1 MTAPV
6 ESLDEIDAAWLG
18 AALDRPVADLE
29 QTPLGDGIGFLGD
42 LARLR
47 VEFADGETVRLIAK
61 IPTADPGGRSVG
73 RLLDVWRREH
83 RFYEDLAPDLHDIV
97 PRCRLALGDE
107 ERDRWLLVLD
117 EIHPARELDQLAGAT
132 LTDMELVIDALA
144 DLHGRYDDR
153 TGGSPAWV
161 PGIGSGT
168 AHVLRDAVVGSLPAW
183 RQRFGALLPS
193 GFDAV
198 LSDFAPHLDSWLAAL
213 ARRPLTL
220 AHADVR
226 VDNLVFPER
235 GGVRIVDWQTAMR
248 TGGVTDLAILL
259 ATSTTVDDRRAWE
272 GDLLLRYRDG
282 VARHGIDLDL
292 EELRTGY
299 ADSFLWWSS
308 MFANNLSTIDPPPG
322 RGSELF
328 DSMVSRTARAAVD
341 HEAERSGSV

>member
-1 MTAPV
+1 MAF
-6 ESLDEIDAAWLG
+6 SYARAA
-18 AALDRPVADLE
+18 
-29 QTPLGDGIGFLGD
+29 
-42 LARLR
+42 
-47 VEFADGETVRLIAK
+47 K
-61 IPTADPGGRSVG
+61 
-73 RLLDVWRREH
+73 
-83 RFYEDLAPDLHDIV
+83 Y
-97 PRCRLALGDE
+97 
-107 ERDRWLLVLD
+107 
-117 EIHPARELDQLAGAT
+117 
-132 LTDMELVIDALA
+132 
-144 DLHGRYDDR
+144 
-153 TGGSPAWV
+153 
-161 PGIGSGT
+161 
-168 AHVLRDAVVGSLPAW
+168 
-183 RQRFGALLPS
+183 
-193 GFDAV
+193 AV

-328 DSMVSRTARAAVD
+328 DSMVSRTARAADGEVD
-341 HEAERSGSV
+341 RDFARHRSRRRRPAVAAATPRSVASRSPYPVNRRSNANPSRSAQARAFAVRSGSSICA